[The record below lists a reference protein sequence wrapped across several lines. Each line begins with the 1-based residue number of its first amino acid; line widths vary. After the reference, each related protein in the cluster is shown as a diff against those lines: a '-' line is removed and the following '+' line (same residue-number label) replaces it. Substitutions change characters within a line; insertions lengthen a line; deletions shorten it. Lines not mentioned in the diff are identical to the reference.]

1 MAAAKINRLDIRIS
15 QEDKETLELAAA
27 SKRVSLSSYILSA
40 IMEKAMND
48 LQREREI
55 TLSLNAWNQMMDLID
70 NPPEPND
77 ALRGLAN
84 R

>member
-1 MAAAKINRLDIRIS
+1 MSAAKINRLDIRIS

-48 LQREREI
+48 LEREREI